1 MQTSAGSYGVDLRNT
16 KAELADL
23 NRMITRLQ
31 NEIESVKGQVS
42 YCPNFLV
49 LNKVIV
55 YTENSTLVLY
65 MLLR

>member
-1 MQTSAGSYGVDLRNT
+1 MQTSAGSYGENLRNT

-42 YCPNFLV
+42 YCPKFSGS
-49 LNKVIV
+49 
-55 YTENSTLVLY
+55 EQSHSLY
-65 MLLR
+65 